1 MCSLYICPPTIDRF
15 VFHWYG
21 NISRILL
28 YEISLSDIIEYMEY
42 KCNAR
47 FFKGRDPLKIYTM
60 IGGVNGAGKTSLLG
74 VLRAERTDL
83 GLVADAGE
91 LPPLCDASGLEPLAA
106 PQIASALASGV
117 SFTLE
122 TTLSGEHPKSLC
134 RKTKAAGYHIRLYYV
149 GLNTPEESIQRI
161 QNRAARGGR
170 STPKKVV
177 EADFSHRFEDI
188 LKVLP
193 YCDEAKF
200 FDNDNGFV
208 LVAVYRNGQILPVG
222 EARPVWLTQLLQ
234 AARP

>member
-1 MCSLYICPPTIDRF
+1 M
-15 VFHWYG
+15 
-21 NISRILL
+21 
-28 YEISLSDIIEYMEY
+28 
-42 KCNAR
+42 
-47 FFKGRDPLKIYTM
+47 KIYTM
-60 IGGVNGAGKTSLLG
+60 VGGMDGAGKTSLLG

-83 GLVADAGE
+83 GILADAGE
-91 LPPLCDASGLEPLAA
+91 LPPSCDLCNLEPLAA
-106 PQIASALASGV
+106 PQIASALASGI

-122 TTLSGEHPKSLC
+122 TTLSGEYPKSLC
-134 RKTKAAGYHIRLYYV
+134 RKAKAAGYLICLYYV
-149 GLNTPEESIQRI
+149 GLNTPGESIQRI

-170 STPKKVV
+170 STPEKVV

-200 FDNDNGFV
+200 FDNNNGFV

-234 AARP
+234 AARL

>member
-1 MCSLYICPPTIDRF
+1 M
-15 VFHWYG
+15 
-21 NISRILL
+21 
-28 YEISLSDIIEYMEY
+28 
-42 KCNAR
+42 
-47 FFKGRDPLKIYTM
+47 KIYTM
-60 IGGVNGAGKTSLLG
+60 VGGVDGTGKTSLLG

-91 LPPLCDASGLEPLAA
+91 LPPSCDPCNIEPPAA

-134 RKTKAAGYHIRLYYV
+134 RKAKAAGYHIRLYYV
-149 GLNTPEESIQRI
+149 GLNTSQECIQRI

-170 STPKKVV
+170 GTPEKVV
-177 EADFSHRFEDI
+177 EAGFSHRFEDI

-234 AARP
+234 AARL

>member
-1 MCSLYICPPTIDRF
+1 MCSAA
-15 VFHWYG
+15 
-21 NISRILL
+21 
-28 YEISLSDIIEYMEY
+28 
-42 KCNAR
+42 NAK

-60 IGGVNGAGKTSLLG
+60 IGGVDGAGKTSLLG

-83 GLVADAGE
+83 GLVADAGQ
-91 LPPLCDASGLEPLAA
+91 LPPSCDPCNIELSTA

-170 STPKKVV
+170 STPEKVV
-177 EADFSHRFEDI
+177 EAGFSHRFEDI

-234 AARP
+234 AARL

>member
-1 MCSLYICPPTIDRF
+1 M
-15 VFHWYG
+15 
-21 NISRILL
+21 
-28 YEISLSDIIEYMEY
+28 
-42 KCNAR
+42 
-47 FFKGRDPLKIYTM
+47 YTM
-60 IGGVNGAGKTSLLG
+60 VGGVDGTGKTSLLG
-74 VLRAERTDL
+74 VLCAERTDL
-83 GLVADAGE
+83 GLVADAGQ
-91 LPPLCDASGLEPLAA
+91 LPPSCDLSDLEPLAA

-122 TTLSGEHPKSLC
+122 TPLSGEHPKSLC

-149 GLNTPEESIQRI
+149 GLNTPGGIRRI

-170 STPKKVV
+170 STPEKVV
-177 EADFSHRFEDI
+177 EAGFSHRFEDI

-234 AARP
+234 AARL

>member
-1 MCSLYICPPTIDRF
+1 M
-15 VFHWYG
+15 
-21 NISRILL
+21 
-28 YEISLSDIIEYMEY
+28 
-42 KCNAR
+42 
-47 FFKGRDPLKIYTM
+47 KIYTM
-60 IGGVNGAGKTSLLG
+60 IGGVDGAGKTSLLG

-83 GLVADAGE
+83 GHVADAGE
-91 LPPLCDASGLEPLAA
+91 LPPSCDPCNIEPPTA

-122 TTLSGEHPKSLC
+122 TTLSGEYPKSLC
-134 RKTKAAGYHIRLYYV
+134 RKAKAAGYHIRLYYV
-149 GLNTPEESIQRI
+149 GLNTPQESIQRI

-170 STPKKVV
+170 GTPEKVV
-177 EADFSHRFEDI
+177 EAGFSHRFEDI

-234 AARP
+234 AARL

>member
-1 MCSLYICPPTIDRF
+1 MPDFL
-15 VFHWYG
+15 
-21 NISRILL
+21 
-28 YEISLSDIIEYMEY
+28 
-42 KCNAR
+42 
-47 FFKGRDPLKIYTM
+47 KGVIPLKIYTM
-60 IGGVNGAGKTSLLG
+60 VGGVDGTGKTSLLG

-83 GLVADAGE
+83 GLVADST
-91 LPPLCDASGLEPLAA
+91 CDSYDLEPPAA

-122 TTLSGEHPKSLC
+122 TTLSGEYPKSLC

-170 STPKKVV
+170 GTPEKVV

-234 AARP
+234 SARL

>member
-1 MCSLYICPPTIDRF
+1 M
-15 VFHWYG
+15 
-21 NISRILL
+21 
-28 YEISLSDIIEYMEY
+28 
-42 KCNAR
+42 
-47 FFKGRDPLKIYTM
+47 KIYTM
-60 IGGVNGAGKTSLLG
+60 VGGVHGAGKSSLLG

-83 GLVADAGE
+83 GLVADAGQ
-91 LPPLCDASGLEPLAA
+91 LPPSCDSCNIEPPAA

-134 RKTKAAGYHIRLYYV
+134 RKAKAAGYHIRLYCV
-149 GLNTPEESIQRI
+149 GLNTPQECIRRI

-170 STPKKVV
+170 STPEKVV

-234 AARP
+234 AARL

>member
-1 MCSLYICPPTIDRF
+1 M
-15 VFHWYG
+15 
-21 NISRILL
+21 
-28 YEISLSDIIEYMEY
+28 
-42 KCNAR
+42 
-47 FFKGRDPLKIYTM
+47 KIYTM
-60 IGGVNGAGKTSLLG
+60 IGGVNGAGKSSLLG

-83 GLVADAGE
+83 GIVIDAGE
-91 LPPLCDASGLEPLAA
+91 LPPSCDSNGIEPPTA

-134 RKTKAAGYHIRLYYV
+134 QKAKAAGYHIRLYYV

-170 STPKKVV
+170 GTPEKVV

-222 EARPVWLTQLLQ
+222 EALPVWLTQLLQ
-234 AARP
+234 AARL